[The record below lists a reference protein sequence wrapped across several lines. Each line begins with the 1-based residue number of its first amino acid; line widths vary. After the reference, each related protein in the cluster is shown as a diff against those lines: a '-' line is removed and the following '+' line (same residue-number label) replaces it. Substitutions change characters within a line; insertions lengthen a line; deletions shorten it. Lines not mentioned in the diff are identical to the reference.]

1 MFNCNLDIVFFII
14 MILIIIGM
22 IAINVNMYNK
32 IKKFSNNWLNF
43 IIK

>member
-32 IKKFSNNWLNF
+32 IKKFSNN
-43 IIK
+43 